1 MKNFLYI
8 LFLCF
13 ILSFCTVQAEDYN
26 VHSPNNSSI
35 NVGEEKTLFILDF
48 SSSMKEYLNKERK
61 VDSML
66 KTMHNILQN
75 ISPQK
80 EVGMRVYG
88 YRAGITAYDSCK
100 ASKLV
105 VPITKGGNYLIKQ
118 QIDKTKALGMTPI
131 TYSLKMAL
139 YSDFQGFQGNKH
151 IILLTDGG
159 ENCDE
164 SPCTFMTKN
173 LRFFPNLKIDVIAY
187 DMQDEDDLSQL
198 QCVALVT
205 RGRFYNA
212 NTSAELL
219 NSLNNSLNIEKEVE
233 GKVILH

>member
-1 MKNFLYI
+1 MRKNFYI
-8 LFLCF
+8 IVLFLF
-13 ILSFCTVQAEDYN
+13 FALNSVYAGTYDL
-26 VHSPNNSSI
+26 HSPNDDDIDVSS
-35 NVGEEKTLFILDF
+35 EKTLFILDF
-48 SSSMKEYLNKERK
+48 SSSMREYLNKERK

-66 KTMHNILQN
+66 NTMRTILQS

-88 YRAGITAYDSCK
+88 HRAGITPYDSCK
-100 ASKLV
+100 ASKLM

-118 QIDKTKALGMTPI
+118 QIEKTRALGMTPI

-139 YSDFQGFQGNKH
+139 YSDFQGFQGSKH

-173 LRFFPNLKIDVIAY
+173 LKYFPNLKIDVIAY

-205 RGRFYNA
+205 KGHFYNA

-219 NSLNNSLNIEKEVE
+219 DSLNNSLNIEKEVE
-233 GKVILH
+233 GKVIMH

>member
-118 QIDKTKALGMTPI
+118 LGLNIQEIPESVAEQQELGIYDQNQLKQQEQI
-131 TYSLKMAL
+131 S
-139 YSDFQGFQGNKH
+139 QNN
-151 IILLTDGG
+151 IISGVHQNAGIEGL
-159 ENCDE
+159 
-164 SPCTFMTKN
+164 
-173 LRFFPNLKIDVIAY
+173 
-187 DMQDEDDLSQL
+187 
-198 QCVALVT
+198 
-205 RGRFYNA
+205 NA
-212 NTSAELL
+212 NGNVTTSYM
-219 NSLNNSLNIEKEVE
+219 KGV
-233 GKVILH
+233 